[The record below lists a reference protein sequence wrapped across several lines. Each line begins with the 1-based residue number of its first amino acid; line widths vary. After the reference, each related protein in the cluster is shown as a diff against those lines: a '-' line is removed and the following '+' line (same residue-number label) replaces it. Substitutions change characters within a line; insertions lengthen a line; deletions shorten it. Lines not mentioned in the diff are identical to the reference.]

1 MNYSFKL
8 AHKTITIKAD
18 ALVDIEYKNIGT
30 TTVTTLNEDL
40 STYKEFTEIL
50 ESNNNNIK

>member
-8 AHKTITIKAD
+8 AHKTITIKAYT
-18 ALVDIEYKNIGT
+18 LVDIEYKNIGT

-40 STYKEFTEIL
+40 SIYKEFTEIL